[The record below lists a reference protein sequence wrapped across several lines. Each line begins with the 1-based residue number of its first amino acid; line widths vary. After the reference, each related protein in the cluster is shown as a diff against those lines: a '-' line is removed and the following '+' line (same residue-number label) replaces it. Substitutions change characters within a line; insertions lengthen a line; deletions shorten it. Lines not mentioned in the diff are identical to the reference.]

1 MPPVWNPKRMF
12 RRRPVRRAKRG
23 AEPKIDASTSLKEL
37 ATRSLVRSVDE
48 YVQDSGT
55 TYADVREMAEGLAW
69 WPPEAIEKVRL
80 RAGGP
85 HRGQSMRGGAGWS
98 GGGVAGGAGSAEP

>member
-55 TYADVREMAEGLAW
+55 TYADIREMAEGLAW

-80 RAGGP
+80 RAGNP
-85 HRGQSMRGGAGWS
+85 HRG
-98 GGGVAGGAGSAEP
+98 